1 MVLYGLDKDLFVDYE
16 KTDERNNGKY
26 YPREGIPMAFAQVY
40 SIQALLWG
48 DYSFLVDRYDTL
60 HIAYADFIFLFAFS
74 FFQLAVSGVIDP
86 IMLVWGFFSSWTIST
101 LIFYEV
107 VVLDLSF
114 Y

>member
-1 MVLYGLDKDLFVDYE
+1 
-16 KTDERNNGKY
+16 
-26 YPREGIPMAFAQVY
+26 MAFAQVY

-48 DYSFLVDRYDTL
+48 DYSFLIDRTDL
-60 HIAYADFIFLFAFS
+60 HISITDMIFLYIFS
-74 FFQLAVSGVIDP
+74 FFQLATSGLIDP
-86 IMLVWGFFSSWTIST
+86 IMLVWGFFSAFTITT